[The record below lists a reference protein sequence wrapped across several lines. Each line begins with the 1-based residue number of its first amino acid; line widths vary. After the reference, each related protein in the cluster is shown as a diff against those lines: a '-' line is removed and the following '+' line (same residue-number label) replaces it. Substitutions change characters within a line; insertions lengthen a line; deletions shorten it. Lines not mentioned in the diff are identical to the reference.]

1 MQSASKSSPMNL
13 PNAITMVRIGAAPL
27 LVVMLLYP
35 GRSMSVVSAVLFA
48 VVCATDWLDGYLA
61 RKRGNVTSLGK
72 FLDPLADKLLV
83 TTALIML
90 IPLGRIPAWVV
101 ALMIS
106 REIAVTG
113 LRAIASDA
121 GVVISASILGKLKTV
136 SQILALIP
144 LIVHY
149 RFYGLDFHAIG
160 SVVLVVA
167 FILTVW
173 LGVDYFIKFF
183 RKYSFSG
190 D

>member
-1 MQSASKSSPMNL
+1 MQSGAKTSPMNL
-13 PNAITMVRIGAAPL
+13 PNSITMVRIGAAPV

-35 GRSMSVVSAVLFA
+35 GRTMSVISAVLFA
-48 VVCATDWLDGYLA
+48 MVCATDWLDGYLA
-61 RKRGNVTSLGK
+61 RKRGDVTTLGK

-90 IPLGRIPAWVV
+90 IPIGRIPAWVV

-113 LRAIASDA
+113 LRGIASDA

-136 SQILALIP
+136 SQIVALVP

-149 RFYGLDFHAIG
+149 NFYGLDFHAVG
-160 SVVLVVA
+160 SVLLVIA
-167 FILTVW
+167 FILTIW
-173 LGVDYFIKFF
+173 SGVDYFIKFF
-183 RKYSFSG
+183 RKYSLSA

>member
-13 PNAITMVRIGAAPL
+13 PNAITMVRIGAAPV

-35 GRSMSVVSAVLFA
+35 GRSMSVISAVVFA
-48 VVCATDWLDGYLA
+48 LVCATDWLDGYIA
-61 RKRGNVTSLGK
+61 RKRGKVTSLGK

-149 RFYGLDFHAIG
+149 KFYGLDFHAIG

-173 LGVDYFIKFF
+173 SGVDYFIKFF